1 MSVEAADRVASA
13 SSGRPSTPPQISW
26 FEFLLDSSLLEK
38 HLKNLGPG
46 QYPPGMEPSVW
57 VSCRDGAC
65 PPIDPTPVQ
74 LIVQFLEQASK
85 PSVNEQ
91 NLVQP
96 PVDNRRNRTLKLLA
110 LKVAAHMK
118 WDLDSLEKG

>member
-1 MSVEAADRVASA
+1 MEQGDILTVVYYVSA
-13 SSGRPSTPPQISW
+13 
-26 FEFLLDSSLLEK
+26 L
-38 HLKNLGPG
+38 
-46 QYPPGMEPSVW
+46 
-57 VSCRDGAC
+57 
-65 PPIDPTPVQ
+65 DPTPVQ

-91 NLVQP
+91 NQVQP
-96 PVDNRRNRTLKLLA
+96 PADNRRNRTLKLLA